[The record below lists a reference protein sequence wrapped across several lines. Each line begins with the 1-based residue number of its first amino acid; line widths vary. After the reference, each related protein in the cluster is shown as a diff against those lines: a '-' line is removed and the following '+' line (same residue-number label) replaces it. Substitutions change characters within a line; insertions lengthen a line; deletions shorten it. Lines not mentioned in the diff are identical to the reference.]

1 LILDKYP
8 SLENITPPIE
18 NDNTLPLNSNI
29 PPIENRKDN
38 IKVNSNINIKNNSI
52 IPTFEMVEDYFSEKE
67 RPELAESF
75 FDFYTSNGWMVGKNK
90 MKDYKSAIRNWIRND
105 KKFNKNVTTKSS
117 SDIYAERR
125 AELHQ
130 YTDKIDFLR
139 GIRP

>member
-1 LILDKYP
+1 M
-8 SLENITPPIE
+8 
-18 NDNTLPLNSNI
+18 
-29 PPIENRKDN
+29 
-38 IKVNSNINIKNNSI
+38 
-52 IPTFEMVEDYFSEKE
+52 EMVEDYFFEKE
-67 RPELAESF
+67 RPDLAEPF
-75 FDFYTSNGWMVGKNK
+75 FDHYTSNGWMVGKNK

-130 YTDKIDFLR
+130 YTDKIDQLR